1 MSVNVNR
8 IPALRALSMFLTGAL
23 VVNAVWLAASAV
35 WKIPA
40 LPSPAEVYRAFPE
53 IVSENMAGHIWA
65 SLRRIFMGV
74 AAATVIGVAVGLWM
88 GSSRRADRIW
98 SAVVYFSYPVPKIAL
113 LPVVMLLAGLGD
125 LTKVIMIVLIIV
137 FQIIIATRDAV
148 RKIPRECYDIMTSLG
163 AGTLRKL
170 RNVTIPAIF
179 PDIFTALRVAAGS
192 ALSVLFVTETYGTDR
207 GLGYYIVDS
216 WMRISYVEMYA
227 GILMMSI
234 IGFLIFFIIDI
245 CTGLFAPGAEGR

>member
-1 MSVNVNR
+1 MTRGLGR
-8 IPALRALSMFLTGAL
+8 IPVLRALSMFVTGAI
-23 VVNAVWLAASAV
+23 VVNVVWLAASAV

-40 LPSPAEVYRAFPE
+40 LPSPLDVYRVFPE
-53 IVSENMAGHIWA
+53 MVSGDMAAHVWA
-65 SLRRIFMGV
+65 SLRRIFTGV
-74 AAATVIGVAVGLWM
+74 AAATVIGVAIGLRM
-88 GSSRRADRIW
+88 GCSRRADRLW

-163 AGTLRKL
+163 AGSFRKL
-170 RNVTIPAIF
+170 RSVTVPAIL